1 MQTHVQKKVPR
12 RLRMQFQPCLD
23 SVDAFAEP
31 GFTCKTSMSIQV
43 LQKHQKLFLCS
54 DFSTHNPFQ
63 ECAEKVSLRW
73 QTSKKKFFCQ
83 LHGIKGRVLSF
94 SRQKSYL
101 RPILT
106 QYWVNLI
113 WERLAANLLGQLL
126 AAVAAGAAGSRR
138 RESGP
143 LWW

>member
-1 MQTHVQKKVPR
+1 MASKDGFCH
-12 RLRMQFQPCLD
+12 FQ
-23 SVDAFAEP
+23 
-31 GFTCKTSMSIQV
+31 GK
-43 LQKHQKLFLCS
+43 
-54 DFSTHNPFQ
+54 
-63 ECAEKVSLRW
+63 R
-73 QTSKKKFFCQ
+73 
-83 LHGIKGRVLSF
+83 
-94 SRQKSYL
+94 SYL
-101 RPILT
+101 RPISP